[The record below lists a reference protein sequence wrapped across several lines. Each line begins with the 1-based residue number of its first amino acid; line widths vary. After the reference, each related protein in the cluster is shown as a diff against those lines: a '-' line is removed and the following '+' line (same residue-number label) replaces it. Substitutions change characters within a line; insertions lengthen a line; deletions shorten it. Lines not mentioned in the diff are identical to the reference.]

1 MIRFLSVSKRL
12 NDDFELKN
20 VNLCLERGTT
30 TALIGSSGSGKST
43 VLRLLSGLV
52 EPDQGT
58 ILVDGKNIFHMD
70 LSLYRQKIGF
80 MVQQGGLFPNLTVEQ
95 NVLLVGNYLKQDRE
109 LLHDRLE
116 LLSRLVSLSNQLM
129 SRYPHELSGGQRQ
142 RVGLIRALMLDPEI
156 LLLDEPLGALDPIVR
171 HDLQQELKELFGQ
184 LKKTVLLVTHDLN
197 EARVLANHLILMHQG
212 AIVQDGFFAD
222 FLDKPASAYVSK
234 FFSAWNQDLQ
244 SSNEVAR

>member
-12 NDDFELKN
+12 NDDFELKS

-43 VLRLLSGLV
+43 VLRLLSGLL

-58 ILVDGKNIFHMD
+58 ILVEGQNIFHLD
-70 LSLYRQKIGF
+70 LSAYRQKIGF
-80 MVQQGGLFPNLTVEQ
+80 MVQQGGLFPHLTVEQ
-95 NVLLVGNYLKQDRE
+95 NVLIVGKYLKQDRE
-109 LLHDRLE
+109 MLQNRLDS
-116 LLSRLVSLSNQLM
+116 LCRLVSLSTQLM

-171 HDLQQELKELFGQ
+171 HDLQQELKALFAQ
-184 LKKTVLLVTHDLN
+184 LQKTVLLVTHDVH
-197 EARVLANHLILMHQG
+197 EAQYLAEHLILMHQG
-212 AIVQDGFFAD
+212 AIVQDGLMTE
-222 FLDKPASAYVSK
+222 FLDSPASHYVTK
-234 FFSAWNQDLQ
+234 FFSAWNQSIQAQ
-244 SSNEVAR
+244 SGDQG

>member
-58 ILVDGKNIFHMD
+58 ILVDGQNIFQMN

-80 MVQQGGLFPNLTVEQ
+80 MVQQGGLFPHLTVEQ
-95 NVLLVGNYLKQDRE
+95 NVLIVGKYLKQDRE
-109 LLHDRLE
+109 LLQDRLE
-116 LLSRLVSLSNQLM
+116 SLCRMVALSIQLM

-171 HDLQQELKELFGQ
+171 HDLQQELKALFAQ
-184 LKKTVLLVTHDLN
+184 LHKTVLLVTHDLN
-197 EARVLANHLILMHQG
+197 EAQFLANHLVLMHQG
-212 AIVQDGFFAD
+212 AIVQDGLYSE
-222 FLDKPASAYVSK
+222 FLAKPASAYVTK
-234 FFSAWNQDLQ
+234 FFSAWNQSTQATDR
-244 SSNEVAR
+244 VAR